1 MTYLYVSPL
10 QCRLKPEICRL
21 KPVTC
26 RPAKE
31 HSRHELVTDCRPEPP
46 CVVTDIPKR
55 ANVLRGLNSKLGV
68 ISQGIDALWNADLA
82 DVSNLTK
89 HNGSTKYLLVAI
101 HVFSR
106 YLWIEPLKNKLHESI
121 IKALQNR

>member
-1 MTYLYVSPL
+1 MENIRSAGILSESGYEMSM
-10 QCRLKPEICRL
+10 
-21 KPVTC
+21 
-26 RPAKE
+26 
-31 HSRHELVTDCRPEPP
+31 HSAL
-46 CVVTDIPKR
+46 
-55 ANVLRGLNSKLGV
+55 NVLRGLNSKLGV

-106 YLWIEPLKNKLHESI
+106 YLWIEPLKNKLFESI